1 MTQQPDIPGKFACTL
16 GNAAEDLQH
25 GEILL
30 AGIGLPAYLL
40 ASCKAH
46 LLRDHALE
54 LLHLFFVPIEELQKA
69 RRRSRRALTPQKPQ
83 LG

>member
-1 MTQQPDIPGKFACTL
+1 MTQQPDIPGKFAGAL

-30 AGIGLPAYLL
+30 AGTGLPAYLL
-40 ASCKAH
+40 EGGKAH
-46 LLRDHALE
+46 LLRDQALE

-69 RRRSRRALTPQKPQ
+69 RRRSGRALAAQKPQ